1 MMERRRRFRLAQ
13 GTAAG
18 LRVVLRRPAPGG
30 GGGRTEVLPPP
41 LVHPFPDSA

>member
-18 LRVVLRRPAPGG
+18 LAGG
-30 GGGRTEVLPPP
+30 VEACAGWGWGRTEVLPPP